1 MQTAQ
6 AFGETDNPAREDMNI
21 WQNLKKAKK
30 SSNDC
35 WIGGVCGGLGAATP
49 VPSWIWRCGLL
60 FSLLAFGVGLLL
72 YIVLWIC
79 MPSDT
84 AESASGG

>member
-1 MQTAQ
+1 MLGWDGYR
-6 AFGETDNPAREDMNI
+6 FGRGSNDPSEESMSM
-21 WQNLKKAKK
+21 WQNLKGATK
-30 SSNDC
+30 SSNDR

-49 VPSWIWRCGLL
+49 IPSWMWRVVFL

-79 MPSDT
+79 MPK
-84 AESASGG
+84 G